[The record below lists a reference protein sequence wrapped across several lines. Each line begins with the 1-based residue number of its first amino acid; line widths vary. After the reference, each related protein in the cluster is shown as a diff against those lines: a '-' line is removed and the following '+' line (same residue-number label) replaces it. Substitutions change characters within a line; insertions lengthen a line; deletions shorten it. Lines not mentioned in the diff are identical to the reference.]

1 RVAGLPRRGVGGRA
15 RGGLVRAVGVA
26 PRARGGLGGARVAG
40 LPEGAAVTVRWAGK
54 AAGRPVIAHQDLAAT
69 RTRTVCGIGRAAVE
83 PVAGRQAR
91 AGPRAAGYRGAGQQ
105 VPVVALTRGLPE
117 TSAVRRAGAGRL
129 PGHGVTG
136 MSAGKAVG
144 VLAGARPLPAVAAMA

>member
-1 RVAGLPRRGVGGRA
+1 
-15 RGGLVRAVGVA
+15 RAVDVA

-40 LPEGAAVTVRWAGK
+40 LLGGAAVTVRWAGK
-54 AAGRPVIAHQDLAAT
+54 AAGRPVIAHQDLAA
-69 RTRTVCGIGRAAVE
+69 TRTVCGIGRAAVE

-117 TSAVRRAGAGRL
+117 TSAVRRAGAGGL
-129 PGHGVTG
+129 PGRGVTG
-136 MSAGKAVG
+136 TSAGKAVG